1 MKRAHGGRCFL
12 WLLAVA
18 LPCVIGFNAAA
29 QATQGVKRALLIG
42 INEYQAVPSLQG
54 SINDVDTMR
63 EILVTRWGFAP
74 RNITV
79 LRNSQAVR
87 SAMLAAIQQ
96 LVRQSQPND
105 IVYFHYSGHG
115 SQVQDLNGDEPD
127 GLDETLVPQDGRT
140 AGVPDITDDELDA
153 AFARLNVR
161 SATIVLDSCHSGT
174 ATRALDIRTRS
185 VPRDS
190 RVDLYQSAAVGT
202 RAIVP
207 RVQTRYVVM
216 SGAASNEEALDGPV
230 EGRYHG
236 FFTYALS
243 KSLGSSP
250 LNASPRTVFSGV
262 ARELGRIQSQ
272 FGRASMPEPQLEAPA
287 ALLDQPLLGG
297 GVIEISATNGARLA
311 WLSVQPTGGGQLM
324 LINGTLLG
332 AVPGSTW
339 AIYPAGETAFLP
351 GRKLAIAI
359 ATQAVGKD
367 TRAMLQ
373 SAAAVPNGARAVL
386 SLPAPTS
393 PRIAI
398 KLGNAALRWRGQ
410 IEAFL
415 SRSVQGAQI
424 VAADQPARFLID
436 ADGTGLK
443 LLTADGLQVLGPLN
457 FAASEDAA
465 DISRLMLRSGQAVD
479 LLTID
484 NPAAQLRVDAR
495 VIGVQSPLTRDI
507 ALVADTRP
515 AQLHVR
521 RPGEPRSAQNSLQMQ
536 ITVNVDAYLTIVDV
550 GPDGA
555 VNLLFPNDHQNSSFW
570 PEGRVRGNEVITI
583 PDSLAAGNQAGFF
596 WDYSPPHGIDT
607 VRVFASTDANTAN
620 SIRER
625 VRAVQSPP
633 MHTRGMMSEGG
644 ERQGFAKLRDDL
656 QSTAARGIA
665 VVRDS
670 TGPAAMNEPA
680 VADWAAT
687 SLNVAVGE

>member
-12 WLLAVA
+12 WLLAVVLSCA
-18 LPCVIGFNAAA
+18 IGFNAAA
-29 QATQGVKRALLIG
+29 QAPQGVKRALLIG
-42 INEYQAVPSLQG
+42 INEYKAVPSLQG
-54 SINDVDTMR
+54 SVNDVETMR

-74 RNITV
+74 GNITV
-79 LRNSQAVR
+79 LRDSQAVR

-190 RVDLYQSAAVGT
+190 RVDLYRSAAVGT

-207 RVQTRYVVM
+207 RVQARYIVM

-250 LNASPRTVFSGV
+250 LNASPRAVFSGV

-287 ALLDQPLLGG
+287 ALLDQPLLAGA
-297 GVIEISATNGARLA
+297 VIEISAPKGARLA

-339 AIYPAGETAFLP
+339 AIYPAGE
-351 GRKLAIAI
+351 
-359 ATQAVGKD
+359 
-367 TRAMLQ
+367 
-373 SAAAVPNGARAVL
+373 
-386 SLPAPTS
+386 
-393 PRIAI
+393 
-398 KLGNAALRWRGQ
+398 
-410 IEAFL
+410 
-415 SRSVQGAQI
+415 
-424 VAADQPARFLID
+424 
-436 ADGTGLK
+436 
-443 LLTADGLQVLGPLN
+443 
-457 FAASEDAA
+457 
-465 DISRLMLRSGQAVD
+465 
-479 LLTID
+479 
-484 NPAAQLRVDAR
+484 
-495 VIGVQSPLTRDI
+495 
-507 ALVADTRP
+507 
-515 AQLHVR
+515 
-521 RPGEPRSAQNSLQMQ
+521 
-536 ITVNVDAYLTIVDV
+536 
-550 GPDGA
+550 
-555 VNLLFPNDHQNSSFW
+555 
-570 PEGRVRGNEVITI
+570 
-583 PDSLAAGNQAGFF
+583 
-596 WDYSPPHGIDT
+596 
-607 VRVFASTDANTAN
+607 
-620 SIRER
+620 
-625 VRAVQSPP
+625 
-633 MHTRGMMSEGG
+633 
-644 ERQGFAKLRDDL
+644 
-656 QSTAARGIA
+656 
-665 VVRDS
+665 
-670 TGPAAMNEPA
+670 
-680 VADWAAT
+680 
-687 SLNVAVGE
+687 